1 MEDGAVLG
9 LLLLDPSSLA
19 ATPGLAR
26 LAPPHH
32 VLAALALQVLDLGH
46 QPLQLLAS
54 VLVQL
59 IVPARVPQVNLRLL
73 AVIFAFL

>member
-1 MEDGAVLG
+1 MGDGSVMGLVLQ
-9 LLLLDPSSLA
+9 DPGA
-19 ATPGLAR
+19 ARSHTRLSTPG
-26 LAPPHH
+26 PPHH